1 MSKRTG
7 TKAGTWV
14 TVIHFGFGLVG
25 LSFLSAGVVF
35 ARALGGRILSDFS
48 KNHSRIITQEEG
60 HCKDGCNI
68 DQHSLEG
75 SGILLPGV
83 CGMLPSFL

>member
-1 MSKRTG
+1 
-7 TKAGTWV
+7 
-14 TVIHFGFGLVG
+14 
-25 LSFLSAGVVF
+25 
-35 ARALGGRILSDFS
+35 LSDFS